1 LKALNPTP
9 FGIRDP
15 LFDQDVAFYP
25 FWSSL
30 YGWLMGVLVCL
41 GSRRHRRVFLHPGR
55 GIQVSRGG
63 VSMSRRARGHL
74 LVLAA
79 LLLLLKAAG
88 YRLAMFDLLFS
99 ERGVAFGAGWLAA
112 RSERPRTSVRLS
124 PRPLVQC
131 QQGQPAPLAL
141 RPRLSVAH
149 RVRDE
154 GAIAGVIPESSSP
167 STKLGQLHS
176 QLFGTFT

>member
-1 LKALNPTP
+1 
-9 FGIRDP
+9 
-15 LFDQDVAFYP
+15 
-25 FWSSL
+25 
-30 YGWLMGVLVCL
+30 
-41 GSRRHRRVFLHPGR
+41 
-55 GIQVSRGG
+55 
-63 VSMSRRARGHL
+63 MSRRARGHL

-79 LLLLLKAAG
+79 LLLPLKAAG

>member
-1 LKALNPTP
+1 MSIDREERVLKALNPTP

-15 LFDQDVAFYP
+15 LF
-25 FWSSL
+25 
-30 YGWLMGVLVCL
+30 
-41 GSRRHRRVFLHPGR
+41 
-55 GIQVSRGG
+55 
-63 VSMSRRARGHL
+63 
-74 LVLAA
+74 
-79 LLLLLKAAG
+79 
-88 YRLAMFDLLFS
+88 